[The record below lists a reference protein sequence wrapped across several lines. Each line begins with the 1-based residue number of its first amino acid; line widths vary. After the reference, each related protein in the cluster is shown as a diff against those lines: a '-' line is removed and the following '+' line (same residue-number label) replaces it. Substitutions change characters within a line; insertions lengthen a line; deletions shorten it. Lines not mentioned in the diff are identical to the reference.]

1 MNPVYERLARI
12 AYDTVIATMVEGEKT
27 HPEQDWK
34 TVSIYKHRWC
44 AAQHADNALVGNKT
58 GEDDMGHCLTRCA
71 MVKAIE
77 KDKQISQI
85 D

>member
-1 MNPVYERLARI
+1 MRSRNQKCITTRTKA
-12 AYDTVIATMVEGEKT
+12 DN
-27 HPEQDWK
+27 Q
-34 TVSIYKHRWC
+34 